1 MKTITIQFVCPECNE
16 RQLSQLREQV
26 IVMERMDRIRV
37 MDKTSPGRKYN
48 ADLEGSRTETEG
60 KITGYVCE
68 CCGYRL
74 TKKMP
79 PLPPWRMASM
89 SKIEKQK
96 RLNVKSPLDL
106 YRWLREHKMIHE
118 NEEILA

>member
-1 MKTITIQFVCPECNE
+1 MKTIEIDFVCPECNE
-16 RQLSQLREQV
+16 RQLSQIREQV
-26 IVMERMDRIRV
+26 TVMERMDKIRV

-74 TKKMP
+74 TKTMP
-79 PLPPWRMASM
+79 PLPPWRRL
-89 SKIEKQK
+89 SKTERQK

-106 YRWLREHKMIHE
+106 YRWLRERELLKV
-118 NEEILA
+118 